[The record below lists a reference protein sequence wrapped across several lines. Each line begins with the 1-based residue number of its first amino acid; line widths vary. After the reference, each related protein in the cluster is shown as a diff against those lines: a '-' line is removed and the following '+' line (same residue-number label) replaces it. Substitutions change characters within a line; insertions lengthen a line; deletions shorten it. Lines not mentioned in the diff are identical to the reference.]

1 MLRRLLVLLL
11 LGVVSQGKAAA
22 EDLALVTAVT
32 GSVSRLGASAPR
44 ALEPF
49 ARLKQGDVLV
59 LEGTAGVRLIFFDS
73 RREESWQGAG
83 QIEIGDTQGRGTGL
97 AEPQVRVLP
106 ELMARQM
113 AKTPSP
119 DKPERAGAGRTRS
132 IEMSDGDRGLAKLD
146 SDYSRLRKEAA
157 PDDINPEIFLLAGL
171 FEMREFD
178 RLEQTLKELS
188 NSQSGNMELAVLGSL
203 YKKAISQKQRR

>member
-1 MLRRLLVLLL
+1 MCMLRRLLVLLL
-11 LGVVSQGKAAA
+11 LGVVSHGKAAA

-32 GSVSRLGASAPR
+32 GSVSRLGANAPR

-49 ARLKQGDVLV
+49 ARLKQGDVLR
-59 LEGTAGVRLIFFDS
+59 LDGTAGVRLIFFDS
-73 RREESWQGAG
+73 RREESWQGEG
-83 QIEIGDTQGRGTGL
+83 RIEIGSTQGRGTGL

-106 ELMARQM
+106 EPMARQI
-113 AKTPSP
+113 AKTPSM
-119 DKPERAGAGRTRS
+119 DNQIRASAGRTRS
-132 IEMSDGDRGLAKLD
+132 IEIGHGGLAKLD

-171 FEMREFD
+171 FELREFD

-203 YKKAISQKQRR
+203 YKKAMSQKQRR

>member
-73 RREESWQGAG
+73 RREESWQGEG
-83 QIEIGDTQGRGTGL
+83 LIEIGDTQGRGTGL

-119 DKPERAGAGRTRS
+119 DKPERAHAGRTRS
-132 IEMSDGDRGLAKLD
+132 IEIGDRGLAKLD

-203 YKKAISQKQRR
+203 YKKAMSQKQRR